1 MDFHTIPLGIGAVT
15 DSKAYLDYHRAFV
28 KPNRLKGNMHP
39 ILFKIGSLPVNS
51 YGLMLAISFLLG
63 VKLASRRALKL
74 GIPSDETVNLS
85 IWIMAAA
92 IIGARAFYVVT
103 HMDQYAGDPLAI
115 VAFWNG
121 LYGLSMLGG
130 VVLAMVVAFVWIIKK
145 GWPLWSFV
153 DAVIPSFA
161 LGIFITRIG
170 CFFNGCCFG
179 SETGCSLGVAFPS
192 GSIPFSIFGSAPIHP
207 AQLYSS
213 LGGLVILAILLLAD
227 KRKNFHG
234 FIFSLF
240 LGLYGATR
248 FGMEE
253 FRYFDHAPSA
263 SFGYSV
269 FAGRQGM
276 TDNQLISLGMILA
289 SLILGLWL
297 YYRDQKKHS

>member
-1 MDFHTIPLGIGAVT
+1 
-15 DSKAYLDYHRAFV
+15 
-28 KPNRLKGNMHP
+28 MHP
-39 ILFKIGSLPVNS
+39 ILFEIGSMPINS

-74 GIPSDETVNLS
+74 GIPADETVNLS

-92 IIGARAFYVVT
+92 IVGSRAFYVVT
-103 HMDQYAGDPLAI
+103 HLDQYTGDPLAI

-130 VVLAMVVAFVWIIKK
+130 VILAMIVGFTWIVKK
-145 GWPLWSFV
+145 KWPVWSFA

-161 LGIFITRIG
+161 LGIFITRVG
-170 CFFNGCCFG
+170 CFYNGCCFG
-179 SETGCSLGVAFPS
+179 AETSCSLGTSFPS
-192 GSIPFSIFGSAPIHP
+192 GSLPFSVFGNSPIHP

-213 LGGLVILAILLLAD
+213 VGGLVILLLLLLAD
-227 KRKNFHG
+227 RRKNYPG
-234 FIFSLF
+234 FIFSMF

-253 FRYFDHAPSA
+253 FRYFDHAPSL

-269 FAGRQGM
+269 FASRPGM
-276 TDNQLISLGMILA
+276 TDNQLISLGMI
-289 SLILGLWL
+289 ILSFALGIWL
-297 YYRDQKKHS
+297 YYRDQRSSS

>member
-1 MDFHTIPLGIGAVT
+1 
-15 DSKAYLDYHRAFV
+15 
-28 KPNRLKGNMHP
+28 MHP

-74 GIPSDETVNLS
+74 GIPGDETVNLS

-92 IIGARAFYVVT
+92 IVGSRAFYVVT

-130 VVLAMVVAFVWIIKK
+130 VLLAMIVGFAWIIKK
-145 GWPLWSFV
+145 KWPLWSFA
-153 DAVIPSFA
+153 DAIIPSFA

-179 SETGCSLGVAFPS
+179 SETACSVGVTYPS
-192 GSIPFSIFGSAPIHP
+192 GSLPFSVFGSAPIHP
-207 AQLYSS
+207 TQLYSS
-213 LGGLVILAILLLAD
+213 LGGLIILVLLLWAD
-227 KRKNFHG
+227 RRKNFPG
-234 FIFSLF
+234 FVFSMF

-253 FRYFDHAPSA
+253 FRYFDHAPSNVM
-263 SFGYSV
+263 GYSV
-269 FAGRQGM
+269 FAARPGM
-276 TDNQLISLGMILA
+276 TDNQLISLGMIAA
-289 SLILGLWL
+289 SFLIGLWL
-297 YYRDQKKHS
+297 YYRDRKNFS

>member
-1 MDFHTIPLGIGAVT
+1 
-15 DSKAYLDYHRAFV
+15 
-28 KPNRLKGNMHP
+28 MHP
-39 ILFKIGSLPVNS
+39 ILFKIGSLPINS

-92 IIGARAFYVVT
+92 IIGSRAFYVVT
-103 HMDQYAGDPLAI
+103 HMAQYADDPLAI

-130 VVLAMVVAFVWIIKK
+130 VILAMIVGFTWIIVKK
-145 GWPLWSFV
+145 WPVWSFA

-179 SETGCSLGVAFPS
+179 SETSCSVGVSFPS
-192 GSIPFSIFGSAPIHP
+192 GSLPFSIFGASPIHP

-213 LGGLVILAILLLAD
+213 LGGLIILVLLLFAD
-227 KRKNFHG
+227 QRKNFPG
-234 FIFSLF
+234 FIFSMF

-253 FRYFDHAPSA
+253 FRYFDHAPS
-263 SFGYSV
+263 SGFGYSV
-269 FAGRQGM
+269 FAARPGM
-276 TDNQLISLGMILA
+276 TDNQLISLGMVLA
-289 SLILGLWL
+289 SFALGIWL
-297 YYRDQKKHS
+297 HHRDLKSSS

>member
-1 MDFHTIPLGIGAVT
+1 
-15 DSKAYLDYHRAFV
+15 
-28 KPNRLKGNMHP
+28 MHP
-39 ILFKIGSLPVNS
+39 ILFKIGSLPINS

-74 GIPSDETVNLS
+74 GIPADDTINLS

-92 IIGARAFYVVT
+92 IIGSRAFFVVT
-103 HMDQYAGDPLAI
+103 HMDQYANDPLAI

-130 VVLAMVVAFVWIIKK
+130 VILSMIVGFSWILKK
-145 GWPLWSFV
+145 KWPVWSFA

-161 LGIFITRIG
+161 LGIFITRVG
-170 CFFNGCCFG
+170 CYFNGCCFG
-179 SETGCSLGVAFPS
+179 SETSCSVGVSFPS
-192 GSIPFSIFGSAPIHP
+192 GSLPFSVFGSSHIHP

-213 LGGLVILAILLLAD
+213 LGGLVILVLLLLAD
-227 KRKNFHG
+227 RRKNFPG
-234 FIFSLF
+234 FIFSMF

-253 FRYFDHAPSA
+253 FRFFDHAPSS

-269 FAGRQGM
+269 FAGRPGM
-276 TDNQLISLGMILA
+276 TDNQLISLGMIFF
-289 SLILGLWL
+289 SLVLGIWL
-297 YYRDQKKHS
+297 YYRDKRASH